1 MPSLEKGCDMKRIM
15 GTRGIAALI
24 LSVGGLAVLGGATSS
39 AAASPGA
46 VTRTFSFVGKANGH
60 TVTVVNI
67 DSLLI
72 NARCD
77 GRGFPVVFGFTSA
90 NASDLFAHV
99 FDAFGRVHIIKNT
112 SFTKHSRGVQ
122 LSTSSGD
129 FDATGVAVFEEKC
142 FQLGEAAFPELRF
155 PVLTSGERRQEPRC

>member
-112 SFTKHSRGVQ
+112 SFTKHSRG
-122 LSTSSGD
+122 S
-129 FDATGVAVFEEKC
+129 AVVDELGRLRRDRRGC
-142 FQLGEAAFPELRF
+142 FRGN
-155 PVLTSGERRQEPRC
+155 